1 MGGIVLQNL
10 SKEIRECYEN
20 AERCGACARQAV
32 NSEIKNDY
40 LEMEKRWLSLAPSY
54 EFAERLSAFIDPI
67 ERQRRRNR
75 DLSHPRR
82 ALADAP

>member
-67 ERQRRRNR
+67 ERLRRRNR